1 MTLASLNKLLDLGR
15 SSRLI
20 CRLIVG

>member
-1 MTLASLNKLLDLGR
+1 MKQPPNFVAQGE

-20 CRLIVG
+20 CRLRNMV